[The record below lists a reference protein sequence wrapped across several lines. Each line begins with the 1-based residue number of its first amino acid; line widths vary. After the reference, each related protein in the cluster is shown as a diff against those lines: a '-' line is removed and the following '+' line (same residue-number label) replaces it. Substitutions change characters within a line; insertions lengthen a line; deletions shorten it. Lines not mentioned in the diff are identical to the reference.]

1 MSSTALSPLR
11 PDEVVDGEAA
21 GAGQAEAPG
30 DGAGQER
37 NLVATL
43 PIEAVFPVR
52 LVGGDGHVEG
62 DGDGGRP
69 GEKARHER
77 EPAGEFGYPG
87 GRGGGVRGWDAHLL
101 ECGRKAGPAPLDGR
115 RIIGSHHS
123 RKEFRRSLSRP
134 TEQLRV
140 AVRRE
145 GKAGDDPEQQQ
156 AKVTHQWR
164 LGQSVAETKLVM
176 RLSYRRSLVAIAVL
190 ALVLHS
196 LVRAWRRWDLSR
208 AASA

>member
-21 GAGQAEAPG
+21 GAGQAEAQG
-30 DGAGQER
+30 DGAEQQR
-37 NLVATL
+37 KLVATL
-43 PIEAVFPVR
+43 AIEAVFPVR
-52 LVGGDGHVEG
+52 LVGGDRHVEG
-62 DGDGGRP
+62 GGEGARP

-87 GRGGGVRGWDAHLL
+87 GRGGGVRVGDAHLL

-140 AVRRE
+140 AVRR
-145 GKAGDDPEQQQ
+145 KRSARDDPEQQQ
-156 AKVTHQWR
+156 AKVTHIWR
-164 LGQSVAETKLVM
+164 LGQSVAETKDVT
-176 RLSYRRSLVAIAVL
+176 RLSNQRSP
-190 ALVLHS
+190 
-196 LVRAWRRWDLSR
+196 LSSCVSMKR
-208 AASA
+208 